1 MRRKEEMKVR
11 ERDRGEGRKE
21 ERGREQGRDVIQC
34 M

>member
-1 MRRKEEMKVR
+1 MKVR

-21 ERGREQGRDVIQC
+21 GRGREQGRDEQVIQC